1 MKRLIA
7 ILLAALML
15 LTMTAC
21 GCQKGTGNGG
31 QTQATNTGT
40 TGSTET
46 TQTTGNAET
55 TVGSALLEDFKA
67 NATGSAQEIAE
78 HLLTNKAIAFVG
90 AVMPVEEGLLTGF
103 GETEITGFKEGA
115 MFAPMIG
122 TIPFMGYIFALPD
135 GADVEA
141 FKTMLKDNANLR
153 WNICTTA
160 EELIVANEG
169 NVVFFLMSPTSF
181 EQPETENT
189 DTVGQDAIVVE

>member
-1 MKRLIA
+1 MKKILA
-7 ILLAALML
+7 ILLAAVML
-15 LTMTAC
+15 LSMAAC
-21 GCQKGTGNGG
+21 GNKKNDETSGETES
-31 QTQATNTGT
+31 TATEGT
-40 TGSTET
+40 TA
-46 TQTTGNAET
+46 QD

-78 HLLTNKAIAFVG
+78 HLLTNKNIAFVG

-103 GETEITGFKEGA
+103 GETEITGFEEGA

-122 TIPFMGYIFALPD
+122 TIPFVGYIFAVED

-169 NVVFFLMSPTSF
+169 NVVLFLMSPRSF

>member
-1 MKRLIA
+1 MKKILA
-7 ILLAALML
+7 ILLAAAML
-15 LTMTAC
+15 LSMAAC
-21 GCQKGTGNGG
+21 GNKKNEDT
-31 QTQATNTGT
+31 TGT
-40 TGSTET
+40 TDSTATTEDTT
-46 TQTTGNAET
+46 TQD
-55 TVGSALLEDFKA
+55 TVGGALLEDFKA

-78 HLLTNKAIAFVG
+78 HLLTNKAIAFMG

-103 GETEITGFKEGA
+103 GETEITGFEEGA

-122 TIPFMGYIFALPD
+122 TIPFMGYIFALSD
-135 GADVEA
+135 GADVES

-169 NVVFFLMSPTSF
+169 NTVFFLMSPRSF